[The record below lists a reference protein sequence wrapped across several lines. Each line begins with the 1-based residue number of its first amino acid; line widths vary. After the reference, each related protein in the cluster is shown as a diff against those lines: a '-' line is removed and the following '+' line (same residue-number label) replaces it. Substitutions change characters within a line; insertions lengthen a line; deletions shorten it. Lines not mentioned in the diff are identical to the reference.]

1 MAPPHAFA
9 RSARSAPPSQAAA
22 NRPTQTGGNACIVRD
37 PHGVVAIC
45 SPWNFPADEALL
57 LALPALAA
65 GNTVVLKPSEV
76 APLTG
81 AIVAEALQA
90 LLPDGVVELVQGDGG
105 VGAALVGGDVQMVA
119 MTGSSATGRK
129 IMSACASDLKRL
141 VLELGG
147 KDPMVVFADADLDAA
162 AKEAVE
168 YSLMNCGQVCC
179 SVERIY
185 VEESAKPAFE
195 RLCVKEAQ
203 AYVAGDGFDA
213 NARMGPMVSAVQR
226 DQVRTQVDE
235 AVKAG
240 AKVLARG
247 PVQSGACAKGFF
259 QEAVVL
265 SDVTQDHAISHTET
279 FGPVVAISSF
289 DGTEASAIRLANDTA
304 YGLAAYVYTRD
315 LDKARRVAM
324 GIKAGQVGINNY
336 SLAMAPITCPWV
348 GAKGSGFGHHSGVD
362 GWQMFSVP
370 KSLVFNSE
378 AEVPAELGGARV
390 VRERAKL

>member
-1 MAPPHAFA
+1 
-9 RSARSAPPSQAAA
+9 
-22 NRPTQTGGNACIVRD
+22 VRD

-90 LLPDGVVELVQGDGG
+90 LLPEGVVELVQGDGA
-105 VGAALVGGDVQMVA
+105 VGAALVGGAVQMVA

-129 IMSACASDLKRL
+129 IMGACAPDLKRL

-213 NARMGPMVSAVQR
+213 KARIGPMVSAVQR
-226 DQVRTQVDE
+226 DQVRTQVDA

-247 PVQSGACAKGFF
+247 PVQSGVCAKGFF

-279 FGPVVAISSF
+279 FGPVVAISAF
-289 DGTEASAIRLANDTA
+289 DGSEASAIRLANDTA
-304 YGLAAYVYTRD
+304 YGLAAYVYTGD

-324 GIKAGQVGINNY
+324 GIKAGQVGIICIKIFQSNSVNVQCEGFATDFCLLLLQVGINNY